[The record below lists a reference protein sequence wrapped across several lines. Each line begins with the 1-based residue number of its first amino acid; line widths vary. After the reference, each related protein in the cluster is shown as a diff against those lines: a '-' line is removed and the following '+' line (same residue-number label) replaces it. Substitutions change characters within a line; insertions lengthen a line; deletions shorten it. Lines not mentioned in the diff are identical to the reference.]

1 VRAINLNVL
10 CADVR
15 EPRRAAGMRLLLDT
29 SDVVFLAGSQ
39 PEPVVDFTTKQPK
52 RDRADRPLF
61 QVRLTAFYKDED
73 GKDQSE
79 VLTVKL
85 TSPSRCRRWPR
96 CGSRSWWRS
105 RGRTTAAVGW
115 RTGRRRWSHRRPRA
129 RRASSTGLTGR
140 GGMRRS
146 GLVVSGEVAVEG
158 FVIRGRSV

>member
-1 VRAINLNVL
+1 
-10 CADVR
+10 
-15 EPRRAAGMRLLLDT
+15 MRLLLDT

-85 TSPSRCRRWPR
+85 TNPKPLPPMAPVRVSELVAIPWANN
-96 CGSRSWWRS
+96 GRSGVAYRA
-105 RGRTTAAVGW
+105 AAVEPAPA
-115 RTGRRRWSHRRPRA
+115 TSK
-129 RRASSTGLTGR
+129 AS
-140 GGMRRS
+140 
-146 GLVVSGEVAVEG
+146 
-158 FVIRGRSV
+158 